1 MSVTEALVD
10 YAMETRFEDLPS
22 DVIDRAK
29 LCILDSI
36 GCALGGFKTRI
47 GSSIIA
53 ALGESNSKESTIIG
67 HGGKVACKDAA
78 FINSTLTN
86 ALDYDD
92 DNWVGHPSA
101 TTMPATLA
109 TAELVGASGK
119 EFLTSFVVG
128 YEVATRIGRAI
139 WPSRERYKKV
149 WGVGTHQAF
158 GAVSAACKLLGLSRF
173 ETLNAFGIA
182 GAASPLPSAMK
193 WGFKKRPLTWVKDSV
208 AWATLAGVTGALL
221 ARKGFVGCRD
231 ILDGETGFW
240 MMAGSDRCDFEKIV
254 KGLGQDYEI
263 LRGAFKP
270 YSSCRFTHATLDAV
284 RRILD
289 EHDVKPHQIE
299 EVLVRSIA
307 DLTELLVDYEPSEI
321 VDAEFSLPYT
331 VAMIILREPPGP
343 NWFREDL
350 LRNQTVLGLASKVRV
365 ETDQQAEELY
375 HSPVPKL
382 VSTVTVTTRNGEQ
395 LEAFIQFARGEPEN
409 PLSRGELV
417 EKFRRLGSF
426 VLGNEEVDRLL
437 RTTEDLEE
445 LRHIGE
451 LIRLLQR
458 GQ

>member
-10 YAMETRFEDLPS
+10 YAMETRFDDLPS

-29 LCILDSI
+29 LCILDSL

-53 ALGESNSKESTIIG
+53 ALGESNGKESTIIG

-109 TAELVGASGK
+109 IAELVGASGK
-119 EFLTSFVVG
+119 GFLTAFVVG
-128 YEVATRIGRAI
+128 YEVVTRIGKAI
-139 WPSRERYKKV
+139 WPSKGRYKKV
-149 WGVGTHQAF
+149 WGVGTHQVF
-158 GAVSAACKLLGLSRF
+158 GAVSAASKLLGLSRF

-193 WGFKKRPLTWVKDSV
+193 WGFEKRPLTWVKDSV

-240 MMAGSDRCDFEKIV
+240 MMAGSDRCDFEKML
-254 KGLGQDYEI
+254 KGLGREYEI

-307 DLTELLVDYEPSEI
+307 DLTELLVDYRPSEI

-331 VAMIILREPPGP
+331 VAMTILREPPGP
-343 NWFREDL
+343 NWFREDF
-350 LRNQTVLGLASKVRV
+350 LRNQRVLGLASKVKV
-365 ETDQQAEELY
+365 ETDQHADELY

-382 VSTVTVTTRNGEQ
+382 VSTVTVTTRDGKQ
-395 LEAFIQFARGEPEN
+395 LEAFVQFAKGEPEN

-417 EKFRRLGSF
+417 EKFRRLASC
-426 VLGNEEVDRLL
+426 VLGNEQADRLL
-437 RTTEDLEE
+437 RATEDLEE

-451 LIRLLQR
+451 LIRLLQA